1 MYIDINTSFTFEVS
15 KIDDQSILAAIVP
28 PHSVQELVENK
39 SKQINIKNTLLTP
52 QSYS

>member
-15 KIDDQSILAAIVP
+15 KIDAIVP
-28 PHSVQELVENK
+28 PRSVQELVENK